1 MHLRNILHAFSF
13 ILSDPSLFSHA
24 RILPHSF
31 TREKGKMPLRYLL
44 TYLVFRHGKTLS
56 EDISTFYSSVRN
68 LDIPSK
74 QAVLKRMSILNY
86 DVWFK
91 IQQLFLERIYLP
103 MKKTTLHGYL
113 LIAIDGT
120 FATLPDHP
128 VSGMIFGRHESS
140 KNYRGDPQAKVSVAY
155 DVLNHVILDFRIA
168 HQDVS
173 EIPLMFQHLEALEN
187 ILKKYK
193 VIILADRYYGSA
205 EFFKYCEMK
214 GYRYIVR
221 AKKNFFKKQR
231 AELAQNCMDAQL
243 DILIDRLWQKRII
256 REEIRDYIIKN
267 PQMSVRLVKGHY
279 EYDEEY
285 ITFKGKKIIR
295 HIDVDSEYFTNL
307 STEEFSTDAIIDTYH
322 KDRWRIETAYGTLKT
337 FLDMEQL
344 NSANPIVIMNELM
357 AKLIYF
363 NIENLIKK
371 SCEGTDRQDTSYII
385 NSKNIIELCHG
396 AWFVSAFHENRFPI
410 KRLNEFIKECRRHK
424 ILIRSGR
431 HYKRWGKIQRSL
443 KQRRHRRD
451 GRNNPPLRI
460 TKAGMMTSNH

>member
-1 MHLRNILHAFSF
+1 
-13 ILSDPSLFSHA
+13 
-24 RILPHSF
+24 
-31 TREKGKMPLRYLL
+31 
-44 TYLVFRHGKTLS
+44 
-56 EDISTFYSSVRN
+56 
-68 LDIPSK
+68 
-74 QAVLKRMSILNY
+74 
-86 DVWFK
+86 
-91 IQQLFLERIYLP
+91 
-103 MKKTTLHGYL
+103 
-113 LIAIDGT
+113 
-120 FATLPDHP
+120 
-128 VSGMIFGRHESS
+128 
-140 KNYRGDPQAKVSVAY
+140 
-155 DVLNHVILDFRIA
+155 
-168 HQDVS
+168 
-173 EIPLMFQHLEALEN
+173 
-187 ILKKYK
+187 
-193 VIILADRYYGSA
+193 
-205 EFFKYCEMK
+205 
-214 GYRYIVR
+214 
-221 AKKNFFKKQR
+221 
-231 AELAQNCMDAQL
+231 MDAQL

-256 REEIRDYIIKN
+256 REEIRVYIIKN

-307 STEEFSTDAIIDTYH
+307 STEEFSTDAIIDVYH

-385 NSKNIIELCHG
+385 NNKNIIELCHG

-431 HYKRWGKIQRSL
+431 HYKRWGKFQRSL

>member
-1 MHLRNILHAFSF
+1 
-13 ILSDPSLFSHA
+13 
-24 RILPHSF
+24 
-31 TREKGKMPLRYLL
+31 MPLRYLL

-385 NSKNIIELCHG
+385 NNKNIIELCHG

>member
-1 MHLRNILHAFSF
+1 
-13 ILSDPSLFSHA
+13 
-24 RILPHSF
+24 
-31 TREKGKMPLRYLL
+31 MPLRYLL

-128 VSGMIFGRHESS
+128 VPGMIFGRHESS

-385 NSKNIIELCHG
+385 NNKNIIELCHG